1 MASFEELV
9 KRKIKVF
16 EDAPDELATAA
27 QKAQAKAWRDILPL
41 IQKMD
46 VDSNGNIAQT
56 EKNIERI
63 GIIADELNK
72 LLGGKEYQEAVKT
85 FLSSID
91 KNVELTTEIAQKI
104 DSNFEPTKAQ
114 KNLLALMK
122 KNVIDSLFGYGL
134 RDVSTQF
141 VEALTLN
148 LGSKSSLSDTIKALE
163 TVVVGTNDLD
173 GKLVKHIKT
182 VALTASGLTVGAY
195 SRAANDIIGAEFFK
209 YIGGEI
215 PTTREFCQHREGE
228 IWHRKEF
235 EAWGNGKNS
244 GGLTDIENGTWQ
256 GRADWTNVSTIFD
269 LPGGWNCRHAV
280 VPILTRLVPETVKNR
295 AAAEGF
301 YNPTTPSA
309 DDNAAAIAV

>member
-1 MASFEELV
+1 MASFDELV
-9 KRKIKVF
+9 KQKIKTF

-27 QKAQAKAWRDILPL
+27 QKAQAKAWRELLPL

-46 VDSNGNIAQT
+46 VDSNGNITQT
-56 EKNIERI
+56 NANIERI
-63 GIIADELNK
+63 GIIADKLNQ
-72 LLGGKEYQEAVKT
+72 LLGGKEYQDAVKT

-91 KNVELTTEIAQKI
+91 KGVELTTEIAQKI

-134 RDVSTQF
+134 RDVNTQF

-163 TVVVGTNDLD
+163 TVVVGGDGLD

-195 SRAANDIIGAEFFK
+195 SRTANDVIGAEFFK
-209 YIGGEI
+209 YVGGEI

-228 IWHRKEF
+228 IWHRKEY
-235 EAWGNGKNS
+235 ESWGNGKNA
-244 GGLTDIENGTWQ
+244 GGLDDIVDGEWA
-256 GRADWTNVSTIFD
+256 GRADWTNASTIFD

-280 VPILTRLVPETVKNR
+280 VPVLTRLVPETVKAR
-295 AAAEGF
+295 AEAQGF
-301 YNPTTPSA
+301 YNPE
-309 DDNAAAIAV
+309 